1 MAISKDTKAFA
12 PNFKSCSIV
21 SGAHWGGGGGGGWQG
36 GGGGGEV
43 GGGKVLLLK
52 IAKCRSKIH

>member
-1 MAISKDTKAFA
+1 MAISKATKAFA
-12 PNFKSCSIV
+12 PNFKSCSIA
-21 SGAHWGGGGGGGWQG
+21 SGAHWGGGGQG